1 MDQSLNAHAT
11 HDTDSDV
18 VRIDVRG
25 SLTRASRPALLQ
37 TIERVR
43 QAGINSHIR
52 VELGHAEFVES
63 SALAGLR
70 DDLNAI
76 DGGVPSLP
84 EAAGVLPDSSGVS
97 LELTP
102 LTEDPDAALRTLD
115 LDLDGGS
122 ATSVDSAGT
131 GTLTVFSDDELLAAS
146 DTVFGM
152 LDNPADM
159 ASSEL
164 LATYEEITL
173 EISRREDERQPEP
186 A

>member
-1 MDQSLNAHAT
+1 MDHSLNALAKF
-11 HDTDSDV
+11 DTAADI

-25 SLTRASRPALLQ
+25 SLTQASRPALLQ
-37 TIERVR
+37 TIQRVR
-43 QAGINSHIR
+43 QAGISSHIR

-63 SALAGLR
+63 SSLAGLR

-84 EAAGVLPDSSGVS
+84 EAARVLPDSTGVS
-97 LELTP
+97 LELNP
-102 LTEDPDAALRTLD
+102 HTEDPDAVLRS

-122 ATSVDSAGT
+122 AASIDSSGT

-152 LDNPADM
+152 LDNPIDM

-164 LATYEEITL
+164 LATYEEISL
-173 EISRREDERQPEP
+173 EISRREDGRQPEP